1 MKLLNQI
8 HTAGERFM
16 SSRFACLY
24 NMMNLM
30 PHHKSRPMLRFIIA
44 LTFIF
49 AMMPAS
55 NAFAQSTPQ
64 KAPAKTSVYLRWPG
78 QQGVLRY
85 RLQLARDDKFNDIV
99 FDRAVFGT
107 EYAVT
112 ELGPGRYFWRVA
124 PAVKETGT
132 FSAPRAVEI
141 TDDTKT
147 GSGGDVTPAL
157 LPTSNAG
164 WRTTTGSIAQPLV
177 AHLRSATSSD
187 LVGVNADGMVYGLD
201 GTNGVALWAAR
212 FRPNAKRGEP
222 TGNNGAPTFTP
233 VLIEGRNSLT
243 NVVVAF
249 EGGVRALEGATGREL
264 WRAVLKDRPVYGA
277 LAAPEG
283 GGAKTLL
290 IATDGSPTLIVINP
304 ENGQIVSET
313 KLDGA
318 VIAAP
323 TSFPLTNGNAVVLA
337 LEGGILDVRS
347 SSGERVRFVKMD
359 TIITTPPLV
368 VVAPRGMLVLVGSES
383 GLLSLSANDLKPIGR
398 IATEGDAPAGTLA
411 TADLDNDGAPEVLM
425 LTRRGRLVAVGTTDG
440 RIKWYTSGATDA
452 ALPAFAD
459 LNSDGVLDVLVAAG
473 QDFARG
479 YSGRDGSLLWKAEED
494 ARGATAAGAPSQT
507 RALVTGSFGDGSSV
521 FVVGTDTARTGLRA
535 VGLPKDSV
543 KAAKE

>member
-1 MKLLNQI
+1 MKPLN
-8 HTAGERFM
+8 HKDLAGERFL
-16 SSRFACLY
+16 SSQVACLD
-24 NMMNLM
+24 NMMIPM
-30 PHHKSRPMLRFIIA
+30 PHHKCRLMFRFIIA
-44 LTFIF
+44 LTLIF
-49 AMMPAS
+49 AAMPAS
-55 NAFAQSTPQ
+55 NALAQNTQPQ
-64 KAPAKTSVYLRWPG
+64 APAKTSVHLRWPG

-112 ELGPGRYFWRVA
+112 ELSAGRYFWRVA

-132 FSAPRAVEI
+132 FSSPRVVEI
-141 TDDTKT
+141 TDDAKT
-147 GSGGDVTPAL
+147 SSGGDTTAPL

-164 WRTTTGSIAQPLV
+164 WRTTTGSISQPLV

-187 LVGVNADGMVYGLD
+187 LVGVNTDGMAYGLD
-201 GTNGVALWAAR
+201 GSNGVALWAAR
-212 FRPNAKRGEP
+212 FRPNAKRGEA
-222 TGNNGAPTFTP
+222 TGNGGAPTFTP
-233 VLIEGRNSLT
+233 VLLDGRNGLT

-264 WRAVLKDRPVYGA
+264 WRALLKNRPVCGA
-277 LAAPEG
+277 LAAPES
-283 GGAKTLL
+283 GGAKVLL
-290 IATDGSPTLIVINP
+290 VATDGAPALTIINP

-323 TSFPLTNGNAVVLA
+323 ASFPLGSGNAVVLA
-337 LEGGILDVRS
+337 LEGGMLEVRN

-359 TIITTPPLV
+359 TTITTPPLV
-368 VVAPRGMLVLVGSES
+368 VISPRGALVLVGSES
-383 GLLSLSANDLKPIGR
+383 GLISLNADDLKPIGR
-398 IATEGDAPAGTLA
+398 IATEGDAPSGTLA

-425 LTRRGRLVAVGTTDG
+425 LTRRGRLVSVGTTDG
-440 RIKWYTSGATDA
+440 KIKWYTSGATDA
-452 ALPAFAD
+452 ASPAFAD
-459 LNSDGVLDVLVAAG
+459 LNSDGVQDVLVAAG
-473 QDFARG
+473 QDFAHG

-494 ARGATAAGAPSQT
+494 AKGATAAGAPNQS
-507 RALVTGSFGDGSSV
+507 RALVTGSFGDGSSA

>member
-1 MKLLNQI
+1 MKPLNQI
-8 HTAGERFM
+8 HTAGKRFL
-16 SSRFACLY
+16 SNPFACLY
-24 NMMNLM
+24 HMMNPM
-30 PHHKSRPMLRFIIA
+30 PHKCRLMLRFIIA
-44 LTFIF
+44 LTLIF
-49 AMMPAS
+49 AATPAP
-55 NAFAQSTPQ
+55 NALAQNTAPS
-64 KAPAKTSVYLRWPG
+64 APAKTSVYLRWPG

-132 FSAPRAVEI
+132 YSAPRLVEI
-141 TDDTKT
+141 IDDAKAST
-147 GSGGDVTPAL
+147 GGDAVPAL
-157 LPTSNAG
+157 LPTSNIG

-187 LVGVNADGMVYGLD
+187 VVGVNADGMAYGLD
-201 GTNGVALWAAR
+201 GSNGVALWAAR

-222 TGNNGAPTFTP
+222 TGNGGAPTFTP
-233 VLIEGRNSLT
+233 VLIDGRNNLT
-243 NVVVAF
+243 NVVVGI
-249 EGGVRALEGATGREL
+249 EGGVRALDGATGREL
-264 WRAVLKDRPVYGA
+264 WRAALKDRPVCGA

-290 IATDGSPTLIVINP
+290 IATDGSPALTVISP

-323 TSFPLTNGNAVVLA
+323 ASFPLGNGNAVVLA
-337 LEGGILDVRS
+337 LEGGMLDVRNS
-347 SSGERVRFVKMD
+347 AGERVRFVKMD
-359 TIITTPPLV
+359 TVITTPPLV
-368 VVAPRGMLVLVGSES
+368 VAAPRSMLVLVGSES
-383 GLLSLSANDLKPIGR
+383 GLISLNAADLKPIGR

-411 TADLDNDGAPEVLM
+411 SVDLDNDGSPEVLM

-440 RIKWYTSGATDA
+440 KIKWYTSGATGA
-452 ALPAFAD
+452 ASPAFAD
-459 LNSDGVLDVLVAAG
+459 LNSDGVLDVLVASG

-479 YSGRDGSLLWKAEED
+479 YSGRDGSLLWKAEDD
-494 ARGATAAGAPSQT
+494 AKAATAAGGPNQT
-507 RALVTGSFGDGSSV
+507 RALVTGSFGDGSSA
-521 FVVGTDTARTGLRA
+521 FVVGTDTAGTGLRA
-535 VGLPKDSV
+535 IGLPKDSV

>member
-1 MKLLNQI
+1 
-8 HTAGERFM
+8 M
-16 SSRFACLY
+16 SNPFACLY

-30 PHHKSRPMLRFIIA
+30 PHNSRLMLRFIIT
-44 LTFIF
+44 LTLIF
-49 AMMPAS
+49 AATPAS
-55 NAFAQSTPQ
+55 NALAQNTQPS
-64 KAPAKTSVYLRWPG
+64 APAKTSVYLRWPG

-132 FSAPRAVEI
+132 YSAPRVVEI
-141 TDDTKT
+141 TDDTRAST
-147 GSGGDVTPAL
+147 GGDAVPAL
-157 LPTSNAG
+157 LPTSNIG
-164 WRTTTGSIAQPLV
+164 WRTTTGSISQPLV

-187 LVGVNADGMVYGLD
+187 VVGVNADGMAYGLD
-201 GTNGVALWAAR
+201 GSNGVALWAAR

-222 TGNNGAPTFTP
+222 TGNGGAPTFTP
-233 VLIEGRNSLT
+233 VLIDGRNNLT
-243 NVVVAF
+243 NVVVGI

-264 WRAVLKDRPVYGA
+264 WRAALKNRPVCGA

-290 IATDGSPTLIVINP
+290 IATDGSPALTVINP
-304 ENGQIVSET
+304 DNGQIVSET
-313 KLDGA
+313 NLDGA

-323 TSFPLTNGNAVVLA
+323 ASFPLGNGNAVVLA
-337 LEGGILDVRS
+337 LEGGMLDVRS
-347 SSGERVRFVKMD
+347 STGERVRFVKMD
-359 TIITTPPLV
+359 TVITTPPLV
-368 VVAPRGMLVLVGSES
+368 VAAPRSMLVLVGSES
-383 GLLSLSANDLKPIGR
+383 GLISLNATDLKPIGR

-411 TADLDNDGAPEVLM
+411 TVDLDNDGSPEVLM

-440 RIKWYTSGATDA
+440 KIKWYTSGATGA
-452 ALPAFAD
+452 ASPAFAD
-459 LNSDGVLDVLVAAG
+459 LNSDGVLDVLVASG

-479 YSGRDGSLLWKAEED
+479 YSGRDGSLLWKAEDD
-494 ARGATAAGAPSQT
+494 AKAATAAGAPSQT
-507 RALVTGSFGDGSSV
+507 RALVTGSFGDGSSA
-521 FVVGTDTARTGLRA
+521 FVVGTDTAGTGLRA
-535 VGLPKDSV
+535 IGLPKDSV